1 MTMTDASVAE
11 FLIHALREK
20 IVETSVVCIEGC
32 GTSVIADPSILE
44 KVGDRIT
51 GSDSA
56 EPDNNIIDIVGE
68 DNILDPET
76 AKVDNIEGVC
86 VVYDHGMHDAVVTTG
101 SLNDAQVMRDMFG
114 SDLCIVGIFDNT
126 PDGIRAHD
134 LLDIISVKGSK
145 LEFVTTL
152 GKKLSE

>member
-1 MTMTDASVAE
+1 
-11 FLIHALREK
+11 
-20 IVETSVVCIEGC
+20 
-32 GTSVIADPSILE
+32 
-44 KVGDRIT
+44 
-51 GSDSA
+51 
-56 EPDNNIIDIVGE
+56 
-68 DNILDPET
+68 
-76 AKVDNIEGVC
+76 

-114 SDLCIVGIFDNT
+114 SDLCIVGIFDDA

-145 LEFVTTL
+145 LEFDTTL